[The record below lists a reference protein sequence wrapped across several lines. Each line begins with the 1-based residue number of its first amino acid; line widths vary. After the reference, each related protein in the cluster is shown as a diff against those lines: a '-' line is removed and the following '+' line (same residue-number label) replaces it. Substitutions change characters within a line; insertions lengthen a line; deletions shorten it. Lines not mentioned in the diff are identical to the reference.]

1 MKAQRPLLAQ
11 QYIKEGKM
19 PDPNHSYSL
28 NDAVTFVAECQDM
41 CPEFEREEREFTNF
55 LEPFEKIPGTDRV
68 DHAKAVKRYKRTLD
82 YLLHDIIN
90 QHGVVAS
97 HAFVRDRARSIRNDL
112 TLQNYRGVEAVILHE
127 RIARYHIMCSN
138 VLCGSPG
145 FVMQQEVEQLR
156 KTLLSLME
164 YYKEMN
170 QKQIRMPN
178 EAEFQAY
185 YILTL
190 PWSNDVPSR
199 LEQELQPHVFMDFQV
214 QLAFKVRFLLARRED
229 PRKPSVDGS
238 LNHYSRIFSIIRKR
252 TTPYLF
258 ACCIHIHFLTLR
270 AVGLRAM
277 QRSYHYLEKDPASG
291 MNLSDFIE
299 ALGFDGAS
307 DSAAFLE
314 HYFVDVAA
322 VGGAMVAYTGRK
334 IVTDITGKSKPGDFP
349 KYPYTLIP
357 DSFRESK
364 SELIESKRAGMSHID
379 ILDGKFVSLP
389 AGAFSANV
397 PSSNGMSL
405 DAHPP
410 APRFP
415 VPGGAAPAAPNFS
428 FKKVISG
435 TDTSASWKPAM
446 PTFSFAEAAQPPA
459 FPAMSATTVQQ
470 NHTIPIFW
478 PEGPRDTIARTS
490 SPDVR
495 HRKRLAPS
503 ANPPSLLPT
512 PVEHNPLM
520 RPLRSA
526 SPLPKSLPLIALPS
540 QEQRPSLLDAFEDV
554 KDDIYLDLITP
565 EIHRSAAELLHSERA
580 AALSRAAHLEVLDS
594 LLSDVIRDLAM
605 ERIMITQQLKVWRLV
620 LDEIAVELMHQTA
633 VEELHG
639 VVWPIVQEWKQMR
652 QLQRFVLDRW
662 GYFVLQRKYARK
674 RDALIGKRMVSYLRQ
689 SILVPEKTEDR
700 LDILVAPSGD
710 MIEHRLASVARE
722 MAEQRATWYER
733 ILLERDILP
742 LLSTAISAHYK
753 ITVAT
758 SNGADKVSGSLRWFA
773 DTWLKAKLSHEP
785 STLPDGLVC
794 LRDESFAY
802 EKTASTRILLTHCD
816 AATLPHHQQQK
827 VSSWAAYDSTMPT
840 RCFPELVPRFSNAIF
855 TLATTTTR
863 RKGGPEATDRSHYW
877 SELDRLLRGFS
888 SNMPLH
894 SCPPLLLLASALPWL
909 FDSKSPFSAVETAFL
924 KVSAELFD
932 SGLASST
939 LLEKLIWLFEHSVPE
954 PALETDVICYI
965 ERDTK
970 KYEWAIWK
978 AHELIPENLY
988 HIPAIQSHA
997 ANLMVELYNAFLR
1010 RVCDIIT
1017 DDVHLSM
1024 AFPAREFASYPL
1036 DWNTP
1041 ESFSHVAEVTFQ
1053 SLLPPFPDLD
1063 TTIPNLA
1070 TVLSMYVGFVEKLYA
1085 LPGAV
1090 SETLDG
1096 LKSCIISASN
1106 SFSCAE
1112 IFFALAN
1119 ATLGFYANAVSLSY
1133 RPFSALLVAGTRAS
1147 PFLQTAQLLM
1157 NRYIDPQ
1164 GLLVKLV
1171 EQSEAAQKKR
1181 KANEEA
1187 HESKNG
1193 AAGALNAKR
1202 PSSQS
1207 PMELAQQRLKQ
1218 TLRDAEQLLQ
1228 SRR

>member
-55 LEPFEKIPGTDRV
+55 LEPFE
-68 DHAKAVKRYKRTLD
+68 KRTLD

-214 QLAFKVRFLLARRED
+214 QLAFKVRFLLSRRED

-299 ALGFDGAS
+299 ALGFDGTS

-389 AGAFSANV
+389 AGAFSAKV
-397 PSSNGMSL
+397 PSASGMSL
-405 DAHPP
+405 DAHPS

-415 VPGGAAPAAPNFS
+415 VPGSAAPAAPNFS

-435 TDTSASWKPAM
+435 TDASASWKPAM
-446 PTFSFAEAAQPPA
+446 PSFSFAEAAQPPA
-459 FPAMSATTVQQ
+459 FPAMSANTVQQ

-503 ANPPSLLPT
+503 ANPLSLLPT
-512 PVEHNPLM
+512 PVEQNPLM

-662 GYFVLQRKYARK
+662 SYFVLQRKYARK

-710 MIEHRLASVARE
+710 MIEYRLASVARE

-816 AATLPHHQQQK
+816 AATLPLQQK
-827 VSSWAAYDSTMPT
+827 Q
-840 RCFPELVPRFSNAIF
+840 
-855 TLATTTTR
+855 
-863 RKGGPEATDRSHYW
+863 K
-877 SELDRLLRGFS
+877 
-888 SNMPLH
+888 
-894 SCPPLLLLASALPWL
+894 LASALPWL
-909 FDSKSPFSAVETAFL
+909 FDSKSPFSAIETAFL

-1090 SETLDG
+1090 PETLDG
-1096 LKSCIISASN
+1096 LKSCIISASD